1 MENRRIIFMGTPKI
15 ASVVLKTMLENDI
28 HVGLVVTQPD
38 KKKGRKQQLVYSEV
52 KEVALNMTFLYFSL
66 LKLSQTIKQFL
77 ILPLI

>member
-38 KKKGRKQQLVYSEV
+38 KKNSLFIRKSKKWL
-52 KEVALNMTFLYFSL
+52 
-66 LKLSQTIKQFL
+66 
-77 ILPLI
+77 

>member
-38 KKKGRKQQLVYSEV
+38 KKRVE
-52 KEVALNMTFLYFSL
+52 NNSL
-66 LKLSQTIKQFL
+66 SIQKLKKWL
-77 ILPLI
+77 

>member
-1 MENRRIIFMGTPKI
+1 MKNRRIIFMGTPKI

-38 KKKGRKQQLVYSEV
+38 KKKG
-52 KEVALNMTFLYFSL
+52 TFLYFSL
-66 LKLSQTIKQFL
+66 IKLSQTIKRFL

>member
-38 KKKGRKQQLVYSEV
+38 KKKGRNTTACL
-52 KEVALNMTFLYFSL
+52 FG
-66 LKLSQTIKQFL
+66 SQRSGFRI
-77 ILPLI
+77 

>member
-38 KKKGRKQQLVYSEV
+38 KKKKSYD
-52 KEVALNMTFLYFSL
+52 
-66 LKLSQTIKQFL
+66 FL
-77 ILPLI
+77 ILHYAISLIAFAKRAF